1 MNRESKYSVIFAW
14 NQAYVETNELMLK
27 RFTFLLL
34 FLSVIIF
41 VKGQDPFHDLCLT
54 PQELELAQSINKTR
68 IAKGLPEVPLSRS
81 LCYVA
86 DVHAKDLYFF
96 HQGGGN
102 CSLHSWS
109 DKGRWS
115 GCCYENPKTDGR
127 CMHNKPSELT
137 DYSGLGFELVYW
149 DNTTSCSENALS
161 VWLQNTSTSAMWF
174 NSKAYEIYDWNAM
187 GVSIFKGY
195 VIVWFGTIHDNSAA
209 ISMCLPAGEI
219 APQPIITSSEASV
232 SDSLKPATI
241 PSKLFYVV
249 VASYGSKA
257 DAVKDKTR
265 WEKRFFEPLKL
276 IDSNGKYRLAVGAY
290 ENMETAES
298 VMKKIK
304 KEVHDAWIL
313 SVDNK

>member
-1 MNRESKYSVIFAW
+1 
-14 NQAYVETNELMLK
+14 MLK

-41 VKGQDPFHDLCLT
+41 VKGQDPFRDLCIT
-54 PQELELAQSINKTR
+54 PEESALAQSINQAR

-96 HQGGGN
+96 HKGSGN

-109 DKGRWS
+109 DKGRWT
-115 GCCYENPKTDGR
+115 GCCYENSKTDGR

-149 DNTTSCSENALS
+149 DNTANCSKNALS
-161 VWLQNTSTSAMWF
+161 VWAKNESTSSMWF
-174 NSKAYEIYDWNAM
+174 NNKYYEIYDWNAM
-187 GVSIFKGY
+187 GVSIFKSY

-209 ISMCLPAGEI
+209 ISVCIPVGEVT
-219 APQPIITSSEASV
+219 PNNNSTLSETTV
-232 SDSLKPATI
+232 SDTLIPVSA

-249 VASYGSKA
+249 VASYGSRA
-257 DAVKDKTR
+257 DAEKDKTR
-265 WEKRFFEPLKL
+265 WEKRFFEPLKV

-298 VMKKIK
+298 VLKRIKI
-304 KEVHDAWIL
+304 EVRDAWVL
-313 SVDNK
+313 SLDNK